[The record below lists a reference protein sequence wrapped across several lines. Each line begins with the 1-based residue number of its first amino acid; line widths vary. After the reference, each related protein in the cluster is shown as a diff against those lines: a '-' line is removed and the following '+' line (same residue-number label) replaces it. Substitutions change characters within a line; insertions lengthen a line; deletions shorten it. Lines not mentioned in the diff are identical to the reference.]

1 MSSTAGRS
9 PEFSQADADPA
20 QPNQPGLK
28 PPPPRPT
35 LVSPPARP
43 KSPAV
48 PAAATTKTVSS
59 AAKAQPPKPDI
70 EVAPPPD
77 PDQPRTQPIMPPTD
91 PMQYRAIGLVYGRYE
106 PEDEQL
112 NRGRLTTEDGD
123 VLDTVMLGRISS
135 LVRNHID
142 LTTEHLWVVY
152 PRTRDNP
159 ATRKVDLG
167 LQIMGIWEPE
177 TLSKSEDNQSEGDG
191 DEATP
196 AVDPQPPHNYF
207 SVRGEIVKYSEA
219 SQQILVEIVQQA
231 TAKKPERSFKLVVE
245 GVLEGRTVG
254 YFWSFDLKRDNG
266 RLVVEKA
273 VPVAAV
279 PPKKRKPPQQ
289 QKKRGSSPR
298 SKGLPPVVRRSHP
311 GDPAGVSAA
320 DQPAPTEGSAG

>member
-9 PEFSQADADPA
+9 PEFSQSASDPA
-20 QPNQPGLK
+20 QPSQPGLK

-43 KSPAV
+43 KSPEV
-48 PAAATTKTVSS
+48 PAATTAKTAST
-59 AAKAQPPKPDI
+59 AAKTPPPKPDI

-77 PDQPRTQPIMPPTD
+77 PDQPRVQPIMPPTE
-91 PMQYRAIGLVYGRYE
+91 PMQYRAVGLVYGRYE

-135 LVRNHID
+135 LVRKHID
-142 LTTEHLWVVY
+142 LTTDHLWVVY

-159 ATRKVDLG
+159 ATGKVDLG
-167 LQIMGIWEPE
+167 VQIMGVWEPE
-177 TLSKSEDNQSEGDG
+177 TLMKPEDE
-191 DEATP
+191 EAP
-196 AVDPQPPHNYF
+196 AVEPEQPHNYF

-219 SQQILVEIVQQA
+219 TQQILVEIVQQA
-231 TAKKPERSFKLVVE
+231 TTKKPERSFKIAIE

-254 YFWSFDLKRDNG
+254 YFWSFDLKRENG

-273 VPVAAV
+273 IPVAAV
-279 PPKKRKPPQQ
+279 PPKKRKPSQ
-289 QKKRGSSPR
+289 QKKFNSSPR
-298 SKGLPPVVRRSHP
+298 SKGVPPVVRRNRSS
-311 GDPAGVSAA
+311 DSAETGPEA
-320 DQPAPTEGSAG
+320 QAASTEGAAG